1 MHLLLV
7 KVDLAVSGFTV
18 AEVITPEVILEIQFG
33 TIGEGVVSHRDGN
46 TNIHSHAVP
55 PVPEISETYARQQDS
70 NNTPE
75 PFPEPVCGQIAQLLD
90 RCFHN
95 YTPSVAVELLH
106 SVQIPETVEQIDS
119 RCVLFDRGMQCVE
132 RYLEACVDGKERLI
146 IDNEVY
152 GAKRLYAFLC
162 RDRGFQQEFLRHKG
176 CFQYVHHDLDE
187 CSKEFVD
194 ILKVE
199 IARTSQQS
207 FNLQY
212 MHFCCARYAY
222 ESCVYQSARHKCRPD
237 SAVFLRHVAKLLSTD
252 RHFANCDKIENEICS
267 ADRPT
272 WGTLWALVVSV
283 GLLLPSLVRNVF
295 SS

>member
-1 MHLLLV
+1 ML
-7 KVDLAVSGFTV
+7 
-18 AEVITPEVILEIQFG
+18 
-33 TIGEGVVSHRDGN
+33 
-46 TNIHSHAVP
+46 
-55 PVPEISETYARQQDS
+55 YS

-207 FNLQY
+207 FNL
-212 MHFCCARYAY
+212 HARYAY

-283 GLLLPSLVRNVF
+283 GLSLPSLRNWRNWPTTVRLMVSEIKDKETVPELIRDFPPLN
-295 SS
+295 SPWRSLAHTLRLSWAASIIGG

>member
-1 MHLLLV
+1 MHFLGFEQKHSVNIKELQDGHFIMPVTIVFTTFIVFLCLV
-7 KVDLAVSGFTV
+7 FALSFRPK
-18 AEVITPEVILEIQFG
+18 E
-33 TIGEGVVSHRDGN
+33 
-46 TNIHSHAVP
+46 
-55 PVPEISETYARQQDS
+55 S

-106 SVQIPETVEQIDS
+106 SVQIPETVEQIGS

-132 RYLEACVDGKERLI
+132 RYLEVCVDGKERLI

-162 RDRGFQQEFLRHKG
+162 RDRAFQQEFLWHKG
-176 CFQYVHHDLDE
+176 CFQHVHHDLDE

-199 IARTSQQS
+199 IARTSEQS

-222 ESCVYQSARHKCRPD
+222 ENCVYQSARYKCRPD
-237 SAVFLRHVAKLLSTD
+237 SAVFLRRVAKLLSTD
-252 RHFANCDKIENEICS
+252 RHFANCDKIEHEICS

-272 WGTLWALVVSV
+272 RGTLGISV
-283 GLLLPSLVRNVF
+283 GLSLLPVVGNFF
-295 SS
+295 SP